1 MAYTIMVVDDS
12 ETIRSVLERTIRM
25 TRLPVDRIL
34 EAPNGKEAL
43 RTLADE
49 WVDIIFTDLNMP
61 EMGGAELID
70 ALKGDVEL
78 CDVPIVIVS
87 TEGSQT
93 RIEELRGKGIE
104 GYLRKPFTPESIR
117 DIIIDTL
124 GEWDEQ

>member
-12 ETIRSVLERTIRM
+12 ETIRSVLERTIKM
-25 TRLPVDRIL
+25 TKLPVDRIL

-43 RTLADE
+43 VKLADD

-61 EMGGAELID
+61 EMSGSELVD
-70 ALKGDVEL
+70 ALNEDVEL
-78 CDVPIVIVS
+78 RDVPVVIVS

-93 RIEELRGKGIE
+93 RIEELRKKGIR

-117 DIIIDTL
+117 DIIINTL
-124 GEWDEQ
+124 GEWDG